1 MAPEL
6 DSAAL
11 EDQVNSQAVKAR
23 FNPWWILGA
32 ILFVLAVVLGFRTL
46 RKAKAKRGAKIVI
59 EEIVIESGEEPL
71 P

>member
-1 MAPEL
+1 
-6 DSAAL
+6 
-11 EDQVNSQAVKAR
+11 
-23 FNPWWILGA
+23 
-32 ILFVLAVVLGFRTL
+32 VLAVVLGFRTL